1 MSTTIENFRNFYNP
15 SKEKEEFD
23 IEESCRT
30 TIRIISPTLEHARIK
45 VEIDVKENFSFYANN
60 NEFQQGNF
68 QYYKYAKDILIERKI
83 KKLK

>member
-45 VEIDVKENFSFYANN
+45 VDRIDVKEKFFILPNN
-60 NEFQQGNF
+60 NEFQQVI
-68 QYYKYAKDILIERKI
+68 YIS
-83 KKLK
+83 